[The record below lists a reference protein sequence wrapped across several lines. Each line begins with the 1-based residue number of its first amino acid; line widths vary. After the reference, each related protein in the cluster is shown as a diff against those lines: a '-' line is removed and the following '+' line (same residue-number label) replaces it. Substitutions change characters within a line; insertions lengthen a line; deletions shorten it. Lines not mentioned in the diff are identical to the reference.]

1 MNNLLN
7 FFVKHSAWF
16 VFMVYMILSLV
27 LLFRDNPYQQSVYL
41 TSANSVTATTYE
53 ALSAVTGYFHLKDIN
68 DDLQE
73 RNALLEMEV
82 VSLRD
87 RVKDLQM
94 LLSDSAINQLPVMQH
109 FDFVMA
115 RVISNSL
122 AQPHNYITI
131 NRGYNQGVKPQMGVV
146 DQNGVVGVV
155 NVVGPNSARVIS
167 LLNTDLM
174 ISCRLKNQDAFG
186 PLSWDGHSPQF
197 AVLREIPKHI
207 PYQVGDTVLTSGFSD
222 MFPEG
227 LIVGTVVGKAQVER
241 HGVGIDGIVF
251 YTFNIHLLHAVQDRR
266 GDHRHKGRIC
276 GSEYFEILDDMH
288 QGIVDAYYSAVP
300 HTAKN
305 VAGEA
310 EHMMDRQHRH
320 TLLSVIAQIRL
331 TGGIVDEVSIAQH
344 NTLALARCT

>member
-227 LIVGTVVGKAQVER
+227 LIVGTVVGKAQVE
-241 HGVGIDGIVF
+241 
-251 YTFNIHLLHAVQDRR
+251 
-266 GDHRHKGRIC
+266 
-276 GSEYFEILDDMH
+276 DDSFASLKVKLTTNFS
-288 QGIVDAYYSAVP
+288 QLSAVRVI
-300 HTAKN
+300 TNSMSEELRQLERDSNSDTIRARSQAAKASAANAKN
-305 VAGEA
+305 KADSSRKEA
-310 EHMMDRQHRH
+310 KP
-320 TLLSVIAQIRL
+320 
-331 TGGIVDEVSIAQH
+331 
-344 NTLALARCT
+344 

>member
-27 LLFRDNPYQQSVYL
+27 LIFRDNPYQQSVYL

-227 LIVGTVVGKAQVER
+227 LIVGTVVGKAQVE
-241 HGVGIDGIVF
+241 
-251 YTFNIHLLHAVQDRR
+251 
-266 GDHRHKGRIC
+266 
-276 GSEYFEILDDMH
+276 DDSFASLKVKLTTNFS
-288 QGIVDAYYSAVP
+288 QLSAVRVI
-300 HTAKN
+300 TNSMSEELRQLERDSNSDTIRARSQAAKAAAANAKN
-305 VAGEA
+305 KADSSRKEA
-310 EHMMDRQHRH
+310 RP
-320 TLLSVIAQIRL
+320 
-331 TGGIVDEVSIAQH
+331 
-344 NTLALARCT
+344 

>member
-227 LIVGTVVGKAQVER
+227 LIVGTVVGKAQVE
-241 HGVGIDGIVF
+241 
-251 YTFNIHLLHAVQDRR
+251 
-266 GDHRHKGRIC
+266 
-276 GSEYFEILDDMH
+276 DDSFASLKVKLTTNFS
-288 QGIVDAYYSAVP
+288 QLSAVRVI
-300 HTAKN
+300 TNSMSEELRQLERDSNSDTIRARSQAAKAAAANAKN
-305 VAGEA
+305 KADSSRKEA
-310 EHMMDRQHRH
+310 RP
-320 TLLSVIAQIRL
+320 
-331 TGGIVDEVSIAQH
+331 
-344 NTLALARCT
+344 

>member
-227 LIVGTVVGKAQVER
+227 LIVGTVVGKAQVE
-241 HGVGIDGIVF
+241 
-251 YTFNIHLLHAVQDRR
+251 
-266 GDHRHKGRIC
+266 
-276 GSEYFEILDDMH
+276 DDSFASLKVKLTTNFS
-288 QGIVDAYYSAVP
+288 QLSAVRVI
-300 HTAKN
+300 TNSMSEELRQLERDSNSDTIRARSQAAKAAAANAKN
-305 VAGEA
+305 KADSSRKEA
-310 EHMMDRQHRH
+310 KP
-320 TLLSVIAQIRL
+320 
-331 TGGIVDEVSIAQH
+331 
-344 NTLALARCT
+344 

>member
-227 LIVGTVVGKAQVER
+227 LIVGTVVGKAQVE
-241 HGVGIDGIVF
+241 
-251 YTFNIHLLHAVQDRR
+251 
-266 GDHRHKGRIC
+266 
-276 GSEYFEILDDMH
+276 DDSFASLKVKLTTNFS
-288 QGIVDAYYSAVP
+288 QLSAVRVI
-300 HTAKN
+300 TNSMSEELRQLERDSNSDTIRARSQAAKAAAANAKN
-305 VAGEA
+305 KVDSSRKEA
-310 EHMMDRQHRH
+310 KP
-320 TLLSVIAQIRL
+320 
-331 TGGIVDEVSIAQH
+331 
-344 NTLALARCT
+344 

>member
-16 VFMVYMILSLV
+16 VFMIYMILSLV

-41 TSANSVTATTYE
+41 TSANSVTSATYE

-73 RNALLEMEV
+73 RNALLEMEL

-94 LLSDSAINQLPVMQH
+94 LLSDSAINQLPTMQH

-131 NRGYNQGVKPQMGVV
+131 NRGYNQGVKPHMGVV

-174 ISCRLKNQDAFG
+174 ISCRLKGQEAFG
-186 PLSWDGHSPQF
+186 PLSWDGHDPQY
-197 AVLREIPKHI
+197 AILREIPKHI
-207 PYQVGDTVLTSGFSD
+207 TYQVGDTVLTSGFSD

-227 LIVGTVVGKAQVER
+227 LIVGTVEGKGQVE
-241 HGVGIDGIVF
+241 
-251 YTFNIHLLHAVQDRR
+251 
-266 GDHRHKGRIC
+266 
-276 GSEYFEILDDMH
+276 DDSFASIKVKLTTNFS
-288 QGIVDAYYSAVP
+288 QLSAVRVITNSMSDELRQLE
-300 HTAKN
+300 HDSNADTIRARSQAAK
-305 VAGEA
+305 AASAKSKADKTTRKEA
-310 EHMMDRQHRH
+310 KP
-320 TLLSVIAQIRL
+320 
-331 TGGIVDEVSIAQH
+331 
-344 NTLALARCT
+344 

>member
-27 LLFRDNPYQQSVYL
+27 LLFRDNPWQQSVYL
-41 TSANSVTATTYE
+41 TSANSVTSATYE
-53 ALSAVTGYFHLKDIN
+53 AMSAVTSYFHLRDIN

-115 RVISNSL
+115 RVISNSI

-131 NRGYNQGVKPQMGVV
+131 NRGYNQGVRPQMGVV

-174 ISCRLKNQDAFG
+174 ISCRLKNEEAFG
-186 PLSWDGHSPQF
+186 PLTWDGRSPEY

-207 PYQVGDTVLTSGFSD
+207 TYHAGDTVLTSGFSD

-227 LIVGTVVGKAQVER
+227 LIVGTVVGKAKVDDDNFASLRVKLTTNFSQLSTVRVITNSMSEELR
-241 HGVGIDGIVF
+241 QLESNTNADSIKARV
-251 YTFNIHLLHAVQDRR
+251 HA
-266 GDHRHKGRIC
+266 
-276 GSEYFEILDDMH
+276 
-288 QGIVDAYYSAVP
+288 
-300 HTAKN
+300 
-305 VAGEA
+305 EA
-310 EHMMDRQHRH
+310 E
-320 TLLSVIAQIRL
+320 AQAKARAKAKAKAQAQAEAKAKAKAD
-331 TGGIVDEVSIAQH
+331 TARKEVAP
-344 NTLALARCT
+344 

>member
-16 VFMVYMILSLV
+16 VFIIYMILSLV
-27 LLFRDNPYQQSVYL
+27 LLLRDNPYQQSVYL
-41 TSANSVTATTYE
+41 TSANAATATVYE
-53 ALSAVTGYFHLKDIN
+53 AMSAVTSYFHLHDIN
-68 DDLQE
+68 EDLQE

-94 LLSDSAINQLPVMQH
+94 LVSDSAFNQLPVMQH

-115 RVISNSL
+115 RVISNSI

-131 NRGYNQGVKPQMGVV
+131 NRGANQGVKPQMGVV

-174 ISCRLKNQDAFG
+174 ISCRLKNQEAFG
-186 PLSWDGHSPQF
+186 PLSWDGRSPQY

-207 PYQVGDTVLTSGFSD
+207 HYQVGDTVLTSGFSD
-222 MFPEG
+222 LFPEG
-227 LIVGTVVGKAQVER
+227 LIVGTVVGKAQVEDNSFASLK
-241 HGVGIDGIVF
+241 VKLTTNF
-251 YTFNIHLLHAVQDRR
+251 SQL
-266 GDHRHKGRIC
+266 
-276 GSEYFEILDDMH
+276 
-288 QGIVDAYYSAVP
+288 SAVRVI
-300 HTAKN
+300 TNSMSDELRQLERDTNADSIKARAEAARAQARAEAKAKAKADA
-305 VAGEA
+305 VAA
-310 EHMMDRQHRH
+310 AD
-320 TLLSVIAQIRL
+320 S
-331 TGGIVDEVSIAQH
+331 
-344 NTLALARCT
+344 ARKGVKP